1 MRCLCPLVVSL
12 FLASGCADERA
23 EKQAVQADPAL
34 ALYQKGDGMLT
45 CDQIDTGVTKMNAR
59 ITLAQRMT
67 DQEVNNRRRLDKPNT
82 DARVLS
88 ETAEGLVPLPGLGTG
103 GTMAT
108 TGDGAGSNGVLVIQK
123 GTAEAAIARANELV
137 RIGKVRKC
145 YA

>member
-1 MRCLCPLVVSL
+1 M
-12 FLASGCADERA
+12 
-23 EKQAVQADPAL
+23 QADPAL
-34 ALYQKGDGMLT
+34 ALYQKGDGKLT
-45 CDQIDTGVTKMNAR
+45 CDQIDAGVSGMNAR

-67 DQEVNNRRRLDKPNT
+67 DQEVNNRQRLDKPNT
-82 DARVLS
+82 DSRVLS

-103 GTMAT
+103 GSMGT
-108 TGDGAGSNGVLVIQK
+108 TGKGAESNAVLVIQK